1 MNNINEQ
8 IELWRHR
15 EYIVSKSN
23 TLIQNSRFNLSVQE
37 QKAIA
42 YILSLI
48 KPNTE
53 IIEYEFS
60 IIHFL
65 NVLGLT
71 HSGKN
76 YKDMKKVLKGLV
88 SNVIW
93 ITLPNGTET
102 TINWLSKVY
111 LTKQSGTCKI
121 ILDADMLPYLLNL
134 REKFLSYH
142 LYNILCLS
150 SKYSIRLYE
159 ILKSYLYIKTK
170 IFKIDELKELL
181 MPVSSSSSKSYSE
194 FKVFNRNIL
203 AKSISEINDITDI
216 YIEYTTIKHIRS
228 VVAIE
233 FKIRKKANNE
243 QMITFSKLEK
253 ILDNK

>member
-1 MNNINEQ
+1 MNDINNN

-170 IFKIDELKELL
+170 IFKVDELKELL
-181 MPVSSSSSKSYSE
+181 MLGSSSKSYSE
-194 FKVFNRNIL
+194 FKTFNRNIIK
-203 AKSISEINDITDI
+203 KSINEINELTDL
-216 YIEYTTIKHIRS
+216 YVTYNTIKIGHFVS
-228 VVAIE
+228 AINFTIKE
-233 FKIRKKANNE
+233 KTNLDKTL
-243 QMITFSKLEK
+243 TFSKLEK

>member
-1 MNNINEQ
+1 MNDINEQ

-76 YKDMKKVLKGLV
+76 YKDMKKVLKSLV

-102 TINWLSKVY
+102 TVNWLSKVY

-134 REKFLSYH
+134 KEKFLSYH

-159 ILKSYLYIKTK
+159 ILKSYLYIKSKT
-170 IFKIDELKELL
+170 FKIDELKELL
-181 MPVSSSSSKSYSE
+181 MLGSSSKSYSE

-203 AKSISEINDITDI
+203 SKSISEINDITDI
-216 YIEYTTIKHIRS
+216 YIEYNTIKNVRS

-243 QMITFSKLEK
+243 QMITFYKLEK

>member
-1 MNNINEQ
+1 
-8 IELWRHR
+8 
-15 EYIVSKSN
+15 
-23 TLIQNSRFNLSVQE
+23 
-37 QKAIA
+37 
-42 YILSLI
+42 
-48 KPNTE
+48 
-53 IIEYEFS
+53 
-60 IIHFL
+60 
-65 NVLGLT
+65 
-71 HSGKN
+71 
-76 YKDMKKVLKGLV
+76 
-88 SNVIW
+88 
-93 ITLPNGTET
+93 
-102 TINWLSKVY
+102 
-111 LTKQSGTCKI
+111 
-121 ILDADMLPYLLNL
+121 MLPYLLNL

-170 IFKIDELKELL
+170 IFKVDELKELL
-181 MPVSSSSSKSYSE
+181 MLGSSSSKSYSE

-203 AKSISEINDITDI
+203 AKSICEINEMTDI
-216 YIEYTTIKHIRS
+216 YIEYTTIKQIRS

>member
-1 MNNINEQ
+1 MQATRESRKTMNNIDTQ

-48 KPNTE
+48 KPNTQ

-111 LTKQSGTCKI
+111 ITKQSGTCKI
-121 ILDADMLPYLLNL
+121 ILDTDMLPYLLNL
-134 REKFLSYH
+134 REKFLS
-142 LYNILCLS
+142 
-150 SKYSIRLYE
+150 
-159 ILKSYLYIKTK
+159 
-170 IFKIDELKELL
+170 
-181 MPVSSSSSKSYSE
+181 
-194 FKVFNRNIL
+194 
-203 AKSISEINDITDI
+203 
-216 YIEYTTIKHIRS
+216 
-228 VVAIE
+228 
-233 FKIRKKANNE
+233 
-243 QMITFSKLEK
+243 
-253 ILDNK
+253 

>member
-1 MNNINEQ
+1 MNHINEQ

-134 REKFLSYH
+134 REKFLSYR

-150 SKYSIRLYE
+150 SKYSLRLYE
-159 ILKSYLYIKTK
+159 LLKSYLYIKTK

-181 MPVSSSSSKSYSE
+181 MLGSSKSYSE

-203 AKSISEINDITDI
+203 SKSISEINNMTDI
-216 YIEYTTIKHIRS
+216 YIEYNTIKQIRS